1 MSKKYKLKCFGCGYQ
16 FKNKKEVERYEK
28 KPYCNECI
36 ANIYMNQAA
45 NDYYEED
52 PRSEQE
58 IIDEANI
65 ARYGEC

>member
-1 MSKKYKLKCFGCGYQ
+1 MSKKYKLKCFGCGEPFYD
-16 FKNKKEVERYEK
+16 KREVYRKDGY
-28 KPYCNECI
+28 PYCCEC
-36 ANIYMNQAA
+36 MSGFEG
-45 NDYYEED
+45 YYEED

>member
-1 MSKKYKLKCFGCGYQ
+1 MKKEYKLKCFGCGEQ
-16 FKNKKEVERYEK
+16 FFNKEDVYRKEGR
-28 KPYCNECI
+28 PYCGECM
-36 ANIYMNQAA
+36 AGFEP
-45 NDYYEED
+45 YYDED